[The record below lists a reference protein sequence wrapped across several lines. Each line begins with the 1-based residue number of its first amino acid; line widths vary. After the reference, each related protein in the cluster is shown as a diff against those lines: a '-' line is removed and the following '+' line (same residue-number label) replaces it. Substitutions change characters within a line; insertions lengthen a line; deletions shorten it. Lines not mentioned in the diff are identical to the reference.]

1 MLDYNRDFIL
11 RHGAMDIIFIQDFRV
26 ETLIG
31 IYEWERRVPQTIQ
44 LDIEIGNPGSRAAS
58 TDAIEDTIDY
68 GAVVNR
74 IEETLHQQHFLLLER
89 LAEHIAN
96 IILGEFGAPWVKVS
110 VAKLQLL
117 RGVKRLGVTIERGV
131 KERAIDP
138 GPLL

>member
-1 MLDYNRDFIL
+1 
-11 RHGAMDIIFIQDFRV
+11 MDIIFIQDFRV

-44 LDIEIGNPGSRAAS
+44 LDIEIGNRGSRAAS

>member
-1 MLDYNRDFIL
+1 MIL

-44 LDIEIGNPGSRAAS
+44 IDLEIGNPGSRAAS
-58 TDAIEDTIDY
+58 TDNIDDTIDY

-74 IEETLHQQHFLLLER
+74 IEETLRQQHFLLLER
-89 LAEHIAN
+89 LAEHIAD
-96 IILGEFGAPWVKVS
+96 IVLGEFKSPWVRVS

-117 RGVKRLGVTIERGV
+117 RGVKRLGVTIERGS
-131 KERAIDP
+131 RA
-138 GPLL
+138 